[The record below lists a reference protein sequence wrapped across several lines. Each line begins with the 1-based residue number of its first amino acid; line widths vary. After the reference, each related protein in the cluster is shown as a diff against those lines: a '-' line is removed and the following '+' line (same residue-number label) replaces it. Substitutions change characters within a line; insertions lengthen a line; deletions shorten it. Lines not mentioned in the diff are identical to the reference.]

1 MKVVILLATYNGA
14 DYVNEQI
21 SSIRAQTFADW
32 TLLARDD
39 GSTDGTAE
47 LLNEAALKDSR
58 IEVIRDQRANLGPV
72 GNFGALLQAAHD
84 MGAEYVFLSDQDD
97 VWLPD
102 KLSKQ
107 LACMRAAEAGY
118 GAGTPLLVHS
128 DLAVTDALLN
138 VINKSFMSYQRI
150 RHDNH
155 EPIRTLLVQNFVTG
169 CTILANRPLLE
180 LALPMPKA
188 ALMHDWWLALCAA
201 TCGRIAYVPEATV
214 LYRQHRNNQV
224 GAKGY
229 WRSAFLSAYRRI
241 CGVRADS
248 LKMLVSQAN
257 LLLERV
263 RERRCVVNRRVASI
277 LHAYSGML
285 GQGAG
290 ALRRARSAIA
300 SGVRPQ
306 TVLRRLNF
314 YGWVIFRPR
323 ESGPS

>member
-14 DYVNEQI
+14 DYVSEQI

-47 LLNEAALKDSR
+47 LLNEAARKDSR
-58 IEVIRDQRANLGPV
+58 IDVIRDQRANLGPV
-72 GNFGALLQAAHD
+72 GNFGALLQAAEA

-102 KLSKQ
+102 KVSKQ
-107 LACMRAAEAGY
+107 LACMRAAEAEY
-118 GAGTPLLVHS
+118 GTGMPVLVHS
-128 DLAVTDALLN
+128 DLSVTDASLN
-138 VINKSFMSYQRI
+138 LINKSFMSYQGI
-150 RHDNH
+150 RHDDH

-169 CTILANRPLLE
+169 CTIVANRPLLE
-180 LALPMPKA
+180 LALPVPKTT
-188 ALMHDWWLALCAA
+188 LMHDWWLALCAA
-201 TCGRIAYVPEATV
+201 TCGRIAYVPESTV

-224 GAKGY
+224 GARGY
-229 WRSAFLSAYRRI
+229 WKSVFFALCRHI
-241 CGVRADS
+241 CGVRVDP
-248 LKMLVSQAN
+248 LKMLVRQAN
-257 LLLERV
+257 VLLERV
-263 RERRCVVNRRVASI
+263 QERSCAVDSGAASV
-277 LHAYSGML
+277 LHEYAGML
-285 GQGAG
+285 DQQAG

-306 TVLRRLNF
+306 TVLKRLIF
-314 YGWVIFRPR
+314 YGWVILRPR